1 MRRFDMGRSSITAL
15 TPDFSGKVV
24 FVTGAGMGFGRAFSE
39 AFAEAGA
46 VIAVTDINVD
56 AARETAETV
65 KSAGGRAI
73 ALRCDV
79 SDEPEVKSA
88 VLEVERKFGGVDI
101 LINNAGLHLTKYNQP
116 FGQLGTP
123 EIRNLMNVN
132 VMGVIFCSLAC
143 RDSMGR
149 RGNGSIVNI
158 ASIAGHLTPTPYGV
172 SKLAVRGLTI
182 AFANEFKEQA
192 IRVNAISPGIM
203 LTEAAAA
210 DLPEALLEKYRGLQQ
225 VKRHGSVDDVTSA
238 AMFLCSPAAS
248 FITGE
253 TLMVSGG
260 YPLQI

>member
-1 MRRFDMGRSSITAL
+1 MPHPSIGAL
-15 TPDFSGKVV
+15 TPNFSGKVV
-24 FVTGAGMGFGRAFSE
+24 FVTGGGIGFGRNFSHAFSD
-39 AFAEAGA
+39 AGA
-46 VIAVTDINVD
+46 AIAVTDID
-56 AARETAETV
+56 IDSARETAATV
-65 KSAGGRAI
+65 TKAGGKAI

-79 SDEPEVKSA
+79 RNEAEVKAA
-88 VLEVERKFGGVDI
+88 VADVERQLGGVDI

-123 EIRNLMNVN
+123 EIRNLMDVN

-143 RDSMGR
+143 RDSMAR
-149 RGNGSIVNI
+149 RGSGSIINI
-158 ASIAGHLTPTPYGV
+158 SSIAGHLTPTPYGV

-182 AFANEFKEQA
+182 AFAHEFKEQA

-203 LTEAAAA
+203 LTENAAA
-210 DLPEALLEKYRGLQQ
+210 DLPKEILEKYLALQQ
-225 VKRHGSVDDVTSA
+225 VKRHGRPEEVTSA

-260 YPLQI
+260 YPLQV